1 MFGAAALLPGAPLAS
16 PGTCA
21 AADLDGCPPIT
32 DAAGEEG
39 GPDGA
44 ALLQVSRLQDA
55 ELAPHAVEAG
65 GDWKF
70 PQMTIATWNL
80 ACFEKAKPSEIAA
93 TLAQLEVDVIGTQED
108 IEFNETSQDSA
119 LSIPGYTKV
128 VACRGEALWDSEPAY
143 AWGGRWLQNAI
154 YIRDETVTWERSFTK
169 NISNPE
175 VVGDYL
181 RCAAVADLRKNGC
194 KRDLPVR
201 VASVHLTGGRFVDS
215 NFLSYN
221 GEKGHEIREALAVR
235 PDVLMG
241 DFNSYNS
248 KEQVEQFQQSYSPY
262 TDAKENGQLNQYL
275 GWTLEGTQEA
285 ARAGYVRIDN
295 SENTTTYG
303 GTVDHIYLR
312 PEVGLKARSFRVLGG
327 NLVGDFEQSDHN
339 LAATGLIAY

>member
-1 MFGAAALLPGAPLAS
+1 MAPRLLCMFGAAALLPGAPLAS

-181 RCAAVADLRKNGC
+181 DA
-194 KRDLPVR
+194 P
-201 VASVHLTGGRFVDS
+201 H
-215 NFLSYN
+215 
-221 GEKGHEIREALAVR
+221 
-235 PDVLMG
+235 
-241 DFNSYNS
+241 

-295 SENTTTYG
+295 SENTTTY
-303 GTVDHIYLR
+303 
-312 PEVGLKARSFRVLGG
+312 
-327 NLVGDFEQSDHN
+327 
-339 LAATGLIAY
+339 